1 MVQKIQSRQIAGRL
15 LALKLLSYVDRADV
29 LVLGLPPGGV
39 PVAQEIASTLRLP
52 LDVLVV
58 RKLAAPGIEGVAMGA
73 VAHGEIEIVDP
84 DAVEEFNVSDTELAA
99 ILNAERGEL
108 KRKEAAYRSSRPA
121 FDLRDR
127 GVVLVDDGIET
138 GATMRAAIETVRRLG
153 ATRVIVAAG
162 VATLSVSLELRAEAD
177 EAIYVLRPREF
188 RATASFYEDFPELR
202 DEDVRSLLREAWKS
216 DTPNAA

>member
-1 MVQKIQSRQIAGRL
+1 
-15 LALKLLSYVDRADV
+15 
-29 LVLGLPPGGV
+29 
-39 PVAQEIASTLRLP
+39 
-52 LDVLVV
+52 
-58 RKLAAPGIEGVAMGA
+58 
-73 VAHGEIEIVDP
+73 
-84 DAVEEFNVSDTELAA
+84 
-99 ILNAERGEL
+99 
-108 KRKEAAYRSSRPA
+108 
-121 FDLRDR
+121 
-127 GVVLVDDGIET
+127 
-138 GATMRAAIETVRRLG
+138 MRAAIETVRRLG